1 MDFQENKRA
10 IIVGLF
16 IALGLILFIVGVLT
30 FGTQQKSFS
39 NGVHIR
45 AVFTDVNGLMK
56 GNNVWF
62 SGVKVGTVSSIK
74 FGGISQVVVSM
85 NIDKTAK
92 QFIHQNAGV
101 RVSAEGFIGNK
112 IVVIEGGT
120 PNAPAIEDGDVLHAE
135 ALLST
140 DDIMKTLQRNNVN
153 LLAITSDFKQLSHNI
168 VQGKGTVGALM
179 SDSVL
184 AQRFRSVV
192 EELHNTTASTAR
204 MAEQLNV
211 YSAKLN
217 RKGTLANDLATDTAT
232 YKHFETA
239 VRQLQD
245 ATARA
250 SAFTDNIN
258 RASSKL
264 NTTDNAL
271 GLLLN
276 DRKSAAQVQS
286 TLNYLQQS
294 SVKLNDDL
302 EAVQHNFLLKGFFKK
317 KEKRKEDS
325 LKNVTKIKQ

>member
-30 FGTQQKSFS
+30 FGSQQKSFS
-39 NGVHIR
+39 NGVHIK

-74 FGGISQVVVSM
+74 FAGVSEVVVSM

-92 QFIHQNAGV
+92 QYIHQNAGV

-112 IVVIEGGT
+112 IVVIEGGS
-120 PNAPAIEDGDVLHAE
+120 PNAPAIEDGDELHAE

-140 DDIMKTLQRNNVN
+140 DDIMKTLQKNNVN
-153 LLAITSDFKQLSHNI
+153 LLSITTDFKQLSRQI
-168 VQGKGTVGALM
+168 VQGKGTVGELM
-179 SDSVL
+179 ADSVL
-184 AQRFRSVV
+184 AMRFRTIVQN
-192 EELHNTTASTAR
+192 LQNTTVSTAR
-204 MAEQLNV
+204 MAGQLNL
-211 YSAKLN
+211 YTAKLN
-217 RKGTLANDLATDTAT
+217 RKGTLANDLATDTVT
-232 YKHFETA
+232 YHHFQDA
-239 VRQLQD
+239 VKQLQD
-245 ATARA
+245 ATAKA
-250 SAFTDNIN
+250 STFTDNLN

-264 NTTDNAL
+264 NSTDNAL

-317 KEKRKEDS
+317 RDKRIQDS
-325 LKNVTKIKQ
+325 LKNAGKTQ

>member
-30 FGTQQKSFS
+30 FGSQQKSFS
-39 NGVHIR
+39 NGVHIK

-62 SGVKVGTVSSIK
+62 SGVKVGTVSSLK
-74 FGGISQVVVSM
+74 FAGVSEVVVSM

-92 QFIHQNAGV
+92 QYIHQNAGV

-112 IVVIEGGT
+112 IVVIEGGS
-120 PNAPAIEDGDVLHAE
+120 PNAPAIEDGDELHSE

-140 DDIMKTLQRNNVN
+140 DDIMKTLQKNNIN
-153 LLAITSDFKQLSHNI
+153 LLSITTDFKQLSHQI
-168 VQGKGTVGALM
+168 VQGKGTVGELM
-179 SDSVL
+179 ADSVL
-184 AQRFRSVV
+184 ALRFRAIVQN
-192 EELHNTTASTAR
+192 LQNTTVSTAR
-204 MAEQLNV
+204 MANQLNL
-211 YSAKLN
+211 YTAKLN
-217 RKGTLANDLATDTAT
+217 RKGTLANDLATDTVA
-232 YKHFETA
+232 YHRFQDA
-239 VRQLQD
+239 VKQLQD
-245 ATARA
+245 ATAKA
-250 SAFTDNIN
+250 STFTDNLN
-258 RASSKL
+258 KASSKL
-264 NTTDNAL
+264 NSTDNAL

-317 KEKRKEDS
+317 RDKRIQDS
-325 LKNVTKIKQ
+325 LKNADKK